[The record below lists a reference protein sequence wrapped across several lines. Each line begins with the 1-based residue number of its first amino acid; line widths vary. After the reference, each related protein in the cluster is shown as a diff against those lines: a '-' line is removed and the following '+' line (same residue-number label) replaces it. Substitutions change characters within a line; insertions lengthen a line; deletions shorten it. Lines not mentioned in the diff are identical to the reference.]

1 MRIRVQKMPL
11 NVEKLLIMLAISK
24 KMRTF
29 AVVFD
34 RRGFARVKYIF
45 CVEHYR

>member
-29 AVVFD
+29 AVVFIVHD
-34 RRGFARVKYIF
+34 SCARVNK
-45 CVEHYR
+45 